1 MLLRHRGALE
11 HRWPLGGILGSNC
24 RFIFEHLWCILS
36 RGTAPAAAQTSR
48 QAVRPLARPATCAD
62 VTSRLWW
69 GRLKLCGLT
78 TSCPPAATN
87 GWIPETQERFGWGRG
102 DGQSVNRRHRG
113 LDGHARCQSGHRD
126 DPRPPLQQGTVTSPA
141 HMWGLLRPLS
151 GMLMSCDPSE
161 QSRRDAPPPH
171 WPGSL
176 LDYLLHTA
184 CFACCAHLLS
194 SF

>member
-1 MLLRHRGALE
+1 MHSESWHSAGGGADE
-11 HRWPLGGILGSNC
+11 QTGSQA
-24 RFIFEHLWCILS
+24 F
-36 RGTAPAAAQTSR
+36 GTPGDLCGCHQPA
-48 QAVRPLARPATCAD
+48 VVGP
-62 VTSRLWW
+62 
-69 GRLKLCGLT
+69 RLKLCGLT